1 MDKIVIEG
9 VPPYDGEYEFEFGSF
24 TNREMHR
31 VKKLTELVAIDFEDA
46 FLKRDPD
53 LFLGLAVI
61 AMERNGKIVDTDVLW
76 DAPIGSLRLVMGEE
90 EEESPPEETQ
100 KTPNELLEP
109 NVTPSASSGNDSSD
123 DSDHSEN
130 GQSPTGPHALPTSAI
145 SDPET
150 SAA

>member
-9 VPPYDGEYEFEFGSF
+9 APPYDGEYEFEFGSF
-24 TNREMHR
+24 TTREMHR
-31 VKKLTELVAIDFEDA
+31 IKKLTGLVAIDFEDA

-53 LFLGLAVI
+53 LFLGLAVE
-61 AMERNGKIVDTDVLW
+61 AMERNGKAVVEDVLW

-100 KTPNELLEP
+100 KTPSDLLEP
-109 NVTPSASSGNDSSD
+109 NVTPSASSGSDSSAD
-123 DSDHSEN
+123 LDHSEN
-130 GQSPTGPHALPTSAI
+130 GQSSTGHHALPTSAI
-145 SDPET
+145 SDQEI